1 MKIISDKKM
10 KQTIYILFVL
20 FAFFKPTASV
30 RQQSIRVTGTLKC
43 GDRPA
48 SNVHVKLWDEDDG
61 NFFVLN
67 H

>member
-1 MKIISDKKM
+1 M